1 MDVSNPSQFFQQR
14 FSPTRVIQWE
24 FQSNRLCTDMSAF
37 PPTER
42 RKGENSWGCV
52 SSTPLSESQPPPRLG
67 MSSTKQYLLCT
78 WISAPFL
85 WGVSPQKWQANPG
98 TETAA
103 GEGEVSLGW
112 LARSKR
118 ACSLLLRARFH
129 TSHWKLR
136 RKKKRHL
143 RAV

>member
-24 FQSNRLCTDMSAF
+24 FQSNRLCTDISAF
-37 PPTER
+37 PPTEGW
-42 RKGENSWGCV
+42 KEKIPEDVYPLLHFLNPSLPLALEWALQ
-52 SSTPLSESQPPPRLG
+52 SS
-67 MSSTKQYLLCT
+67 YLLCT

-85 WGVSPQKWQANPG
+85 WGVSPQKWQANPR
-98 TETAA
+98 TETVA

-112 LARSKR
+112 LARSDR
-118 ACSLLLRARFH
+118 AGSFLLRAGFH

-136 RKKKRHL
+136 RKKKRGIL
-143 RAV
+143 G